1 MILRKMKIEIYMKG
15 TFRYHFFHPIASD
28 VCWAGRGDVAARG
41 ALGSEKWSFGVG
53 NERNPEKEGTRGMEW
68 SGKRSAC
75 RVQGREGVGGWSNGS

>member
-1 MILRKMKIEIYMKG
+1 M
-15 TFRYHFFHPIASD
+15 
-28 VCWAGRGDVAARG
+28 AARG